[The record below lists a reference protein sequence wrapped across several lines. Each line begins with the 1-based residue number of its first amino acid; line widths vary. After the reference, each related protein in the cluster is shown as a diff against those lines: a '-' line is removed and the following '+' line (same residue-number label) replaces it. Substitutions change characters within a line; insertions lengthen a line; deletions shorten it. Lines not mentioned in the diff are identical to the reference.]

1 MLSRPWVPSRRYTRR
16 NAIPAAHVLVC
27 SRLRRSIFRLTLALL
42 IAGSW
47 WGSFDEKVSGQ
58 VVTFPPTVRVIYLV
72 PSDRAV
78 RDDYRRH
85 LDSAIGHVQIW
96 LRNELGENLSFS
108 TDKKPVEVLQTS
120 HTASWYSENPS
131 GPVAVSFFFNVLA
144 DGFALT
150 GGQFNDPS
158 NIWVFYIDAEPACGQ
173 LTGATSGVAV
183 LPEHDLRGLAGEEN
197 IPTCPTDPVD
207 TSGVCRWVGGLGHE
221 LGHALGLPHPLAC
234 EDGDPSTACPSD
246 NLMWLGYI
254 TYPDTFLLENDKTLL
269 EASPFI
275 SPIHI
280 RRSLPACTKL
290 K

>member
-1 MLSRPWVPSRRYTRR
+1 MSFRPWVPCSSH
-16 NAIPAAHVLVC
+16 AHARCRVP
-27 SRLRRSIFRLTLALL
+27 RLTVFGITIPLLAAALW
-42 IAGSW
+42 AGA
-47 WGSFDEKVSGQ
+47 GDRAHGQ
-58 VVTFPPTVRVIYLV
+58 VVTFGPVVRVVYLV
-72 PSDRAV
+72 PSDRDV
-78 RDDYRRH
+78 RRDYTRH
-85 LDSAIGHVQIW
+85 LDSAIEHVQIW

-120 HTASWYSENPS
+120 HTAAWYRENPV
-131 GPVAVSFFFNVLA
+131 GSFEVWFFNNVVA

-207 TSGVCRWVGGLGHE
+207 TAGVCRWVGGLGHE

-234 EDGDPSTACPSD
+234 EDGDPATTCPSD

-254 TYPDTFLLENDKTLL
+254 TYPDTYLLESDKTILEND
-269 EASPFI
+269 SFI
-275 SPIHI
+275 SPVHG
-280 RRSLPACTKL
+280 RKSLPACTKL